1 MTRVGDI
8 DGPSPSQSAG
18 TVPIAPKLA
27 SPRTAD
33 EQPLLSHLWWLPL
46 VFVVASLLVLAVV
59 PIVVDQRVRSVRN
72 GAVAASDRARVLV
85 NDLEAAFATEML
97 QPDSSEVPG
106 TSLHE
111 AMAEVAADAD
121 SLAIA
126 VREVDP
132 EAAERFAHLRPQL
145 ADWAASGLSSNT
157 SPGALRR
164 ARGILATADSLDLH
178 LERFSDQQ
186 RASVR
191 RLEQFDVA
199 SALTLAP
206 LALIAIGVVIWGG
219 QRVLH
224 FARVAERERSEV
236 IRSTQ
241 ARAALLRGVTHD
253 VKNPLG
259 AASGYA
265 HLLTD
270 GLAGD
275 LTESQAEMVRRIQRL
290 VDTAVGTVSD
300 LVDLARADGTTI
312 RVDHIDTDLASVA
325 QEVIDDH
332 RGLARE
338 AGVTLSAVMS
348 PVQVVTDPAR
358 VRQVLTN
365 LLSNAIKYTPHG
377 GHIVVRT
384 VHDRRGDQLRVGIE
398 VRDTGPGV
406 PPALRERI
414 FDEFVRVDSAAPAGN
429 GVGLAISRRFARML
443 GGDVSYGANQ
453 PSGAVFTLWLPAA
466 APAPSR
472 PTALATPP
480 DHS

>member
-1 MTRVGDI
+1 M
-8 DGPSPSQSAG
+8 
-18 TVPIAPKLA
+18 PIAPKVA
-27 SPRTAD
+27 TSRPAD

-46 VFVVASLLVLAVV
+46 VFVVASLLVLTVV

-85 NDLEAAFATEML
+85 NDLQAAFATEML
-97 QPDSSEVPG
+97 QPDSSEVAR
-106 TSLHE
+106 TSLRD
-111 AMAEVAADAD
+111 AMAVVAADAD

-132 EAAERFAHLRPQL
+132 EAADRFSRLRPQL
-145 ADWAASGLSSNT
+145 AEWAAAGLNST
-157 SPGALRR
+157 TAPGALRR

-191 RLEQFDVA
+191 RLEQFDVT
-199 SALTLAP
+199 SALILAP
-206 LALIAIGVVIWGG
+206 LAIIAIGVVIWGG

-224 FARVAERERSEV
+224 LARVAERERSEV

-275 LTESQAEMVRRIQRL
+275 LTASQAEMVRRIQRL

-300 LVDLARADGTTI
+300 LVELARADGPTI
-312 RVDHIDTDLASVA
+312 RVEHVEADLAALA

-338 AGVTLSAVMS
+338 AGVTMTAAMS
-348 PVQVVTDPAR
+348 PVRVMTDPVR

-365 LLSNAIKYTPHG
+365 LLSNAIKFTPQG
-377 GHIVVRT
+377 GAIAVRT
-384 VHDRRGDQLRVGIE
+384 VQDGRGNELRVGVE

-406 PPALRERI
+406 PPSLREKI
-414 FDEFVRVDSAAPAGN
+414 FEEFVRADPDAPAGN

-443 GGDVSYGANQ
+443 GGDVTYAANQ
-453 PSGAVFTLWLPAA
+453 PSGAVFTLWLQAPMPAPPRPAA
-466 APAPSR
+466 LAAPRDRA
-472 PTALATPP
+472 
-480 DHS
+480 